1 VVVRPCQPAGSSSWA
16 PPPVSWPGL
25 PDDAAGTVDQVIG
38 GSDGS
43 SVGELMVRLVPVG
56 VGAAD
61 LTGDSA

>member
-1 VVVRPCQPAGSSSWA
+1 
-16 PPPVSWPGL
+16 L